1 MGFSMK
7 NKNEDIDRSKKF
19 EDSLER
25 LITITGEVRDNINN
39 VGSSSELLSLIK
51 ELNNN
56 TKRHNKILIGLSFML
71 LALTLIE
78 VALTLKLYNVNKLYS
93 IVNLYVFD
101 TTFMAFWLIGAI
113 LVVVEGY
120 NWLREWKN
128 TKSKSIK

>member
-1 MGFSMK
+1 MGFSMED
-7 NKNEDIDRSKKF
+7 KNEDIDRGKKL

-78 VALTLKLYNVNKLYS
+78 ATLLLKPNSLVGISL
-93 IVNLYVFD
+93 IGILFL
-101 TTFMAFWLIGAI
+101 AFWLIGGA
-113 LVVVEGY
+113 LMVLEGFA
-120 NWLREWKN
+120 WLFERRGHRL
-128 TKSKSIK
+128 T

>member
-1 MGFSMK
+1 MK
-7 NKNEDIDRSKKF
+7 NKNEDIDRSKKL

-78 VALTLKLYNVNKLYS
+78 SALLLKLKSLVGISL
-93 IVNLYVFD
+93 IDILFLVFW
-101 TTFMAFWLIGAI
+101 FIGSA
-113 LVVVEGY
+113 LVMLEGLA
-120 NWLREWKN
+120 WFFEWRGHRL
-128 TKSKSIK
+128 T

>member
-7 NKNEDIDRSKKF
+7 NKNEDIDRSKKL

-78 VALTLKLYNVNKLYS
+78 SALLLKLKSLVGISLIDILFLVFWFIGSALVMLEGLAWFFEWRRWRNKDHQVL
-93 IVNLYVFD
+93 
-101 TTFMAFWLIGAI
+101 G
-113 LVVVEGY
+113 
-120 NWLREWKN
+120 
-128 TKSKSIK
+128 